1 MSETKTPRTPAGER
15 GTDHRIDTGH
25 GHYWVRLLTRGA
37 IQREGECMSNCCRHG
52 SYHHRAGAEELSE
65 AALWSLR
72 RIDDGVSIALAEI
85 DSDGDLD
92 EFKGPMNNQPSG
104 TAYRQLRQLREYLV
118 AGGAK
123 LGFPYRRVTVDD
135 EGETYR
141 PDKAPQHV
149 REAIEAK
156 EAAERQARRE
166 AFERAREGA
175 YTIGADQ
182 VMIRPEGVDRW
193 RSMSDMLDVELDF
206 RHIRYEARQG
216 LRRTVELQTRFE
228 VRGADVI
235 TRALREMREHA
246 LAAIIR
252 GEPHRPAA
260 LPRNPE
266 PPRPGLPDLRNL
278 ATPQARMRAV
288 RENQQARLA
297 DRRWVRDNERAQR
310 SLVR

>member
-1 MSETKTPRTPAGER
+1 
-15 GTDHRIDTGH
+15 
-25 GHYWVRLLTRGA
+25 
-37 IQREGECMSNCCRHG
+37 
-52 SYHHRAGAEELSE
+52 
-65 AALWSLR
+65 
-72 RIDDGVSIALAEI
+72 
-85 DSDGDLD
+85 
-92 EFKGPMNNQPSG
+92 
-104 TAYRQLRQLREYLV
+104 
-118 AGGAK
+118 
-123 LGFPYRRVTVDD
+123 
-135 EGETYR
+135 
-141 PDKAPQHV
+141 
-149 REAIEAK
+149 
-156 EAAERQARRE
+156 
-166 AFERAREGA
+166 
-175 YTIGADQ
+175 
-182 VMIRPEGVDRW
+182 MIRPEGVDRW

-206 RHIRYEARQG
+206 RPIRYEARQG